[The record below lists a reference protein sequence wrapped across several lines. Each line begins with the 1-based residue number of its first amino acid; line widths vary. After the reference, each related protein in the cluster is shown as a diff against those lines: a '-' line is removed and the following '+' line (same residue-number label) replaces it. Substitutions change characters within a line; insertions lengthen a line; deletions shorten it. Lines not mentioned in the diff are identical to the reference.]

1 MNWSTIE
8 NSWQSYKGDAKQRW
22 SKLSDEQIDD
32 TMGKREQLATSVQ
45 QTYSISKDEAD
56 RQISDWQSKQMEK
69 PAKN

>member
-8 NSWQSYKGDAKQRW
+8 NSWQSYKAGAKQRW

-32 TMGKREQLATSVQ
+32 TMGKREQLASSVQ
-45 QTYSISKDEAD
+45 QAYSISRDEVD
-56 RQISDWQSKQMEK
+56 RQISDWQSKQVEK

>member
-32 TMGKREQLATSVQ
+32 TMGKREQLASRVQ
-45 QTYSISKDEAD
+45 QAYSISKDEAD

-69 PAKN
+69 PARN

>member
-8 NSWQSYKGDAKQRW
+8 NSWQSYKAGAKLRW

-32 TMGKREQLATSVQ
+32 TMGKREQLASSVQ
-45 QTYSISKDEAD
+45 QAYSISRDEVD
-56 RQISDWQSKQMEK
+56 RQISDWQSKQVEQ